1 MCSCTCVCAGLFA
14 LVYECKKVSE
24 FVREGACD
32 TQTHTR
38 TYIYKCVSVR
48 VCMCVRVF
56 IRVSKS
62 TNFKHAYLDKEAST
76 SHENNVE

>member
-1 MCSCTCVCAGLFA
+1 MQ
-14 LVYECKKVSE
+14 EVSE

-32 TQTHTR
+32 T
-38 TYIYKCVSVR
+38 TYTYKCVSVR

-76 SHENNVE
+76 SHENNVEATNRNSKQN